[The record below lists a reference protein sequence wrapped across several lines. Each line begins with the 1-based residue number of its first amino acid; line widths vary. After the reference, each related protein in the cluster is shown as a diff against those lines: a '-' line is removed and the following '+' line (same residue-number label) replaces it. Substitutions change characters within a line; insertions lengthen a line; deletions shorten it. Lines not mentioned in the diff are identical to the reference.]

1 MTPSVAVLYKR
12 DGYDTGSKRLMGRQA
27 AGEGFLQGLMR
38 YGTAS
43 TIYCYAAQQPEFA
56 EFCARVQPWM
66 RQPKDLKWIPESNPP
81 QLAQAGIFYRP
92 DAGVADLA
100 WQRRYFDQRGYS
112 LCGLTHTIASKG
124 ALQMIGDLLTAPVQP
139 WDALICTSEAVKT
152 AVDSLLNHWADYLA
166 DRLGARPTTPVQLPV
181 IPLGVDCE
189 RFQRN
194 PEARDRLRHQLGIAS
209 EDLVVLYVGRLIFYA
224 KAHPVPMY
232 MALEQAAQ
240 AVSRK
245 VHLIQAGWFEDERE
259 EVGFKESA
267 RLFCPSV
274 NVLFVD
280 GRHPDIR
287 QNIWSAADIFISLA
301 DNIQETFGLTPIE
314 AMAAGLPVVVSDWN
328 GYQETVRDRVD
339 GFRIPTVTPPPGSG
353 MEYAARYGIDALNYS
368 TYIGHIAMMSA
379 VEVNACAHALITL
392 MTQPE
397 LRQKMGDS
405 GRQRAQRVYDWK
417 VVIAAYEALW
427 TQLQEQRQAA
437 STIAPVKVGAPPH
450 PLWDDPFRQFAHYP
464 TATLGPETVL
474 QVSPLCTPEVLNQ
487 LQATWITSFGAE
499 QRLAVPAIAQLVQR
513 LAAEGPQ
520 SLQTIATWYADQH
533 PVRLLATLGYLVK
546 FNILERKETESQQ

>member
-1 MTPSVAVLYKR
+1 MTPTVAVLYKR

-27 AGEGFLQGLMR
+27 AGEGFLKGLMR
-38 YGTAS
+38 YGTAE
-43 TIYCYAAQQPEFA
+43 TIYCYAAQQAEFA

-66 RQPKDLKWIPESNPP
+66 RQPKELKWIPESNPP

-139 WDALICTSEAVKT
+139 WDALICTSQAVKV
-152 AVDSLLNHWADYLA
+152 AVDQLLHHWADYLA
-166 DRLGARPTTPVQLPV
+166 DRVGARPTTPVQLPV
-181 IPLGVDCE
+181 IPLGVDCAG
-189 RFQRN
+189 FQRN
-194 PEARDRLRHQLGIAS
+194 ADAGDRLRQHLGIPP
-209 EDLVVLYVGRLIFYA
+209 EDTVVLYVGRLIFYA

-232 MALEQAAQ
+232 LALEQAAQ
-240 AVSRK
+240 AVSGNI
-245 VHLIQAGWFEDERE
+245 HLIQAGWFEDERE
-259 EVGFKESA
+259 AVGFKESA

-280 GRHPDIR
+280 GRQPDIR

-328 GYQETVRDRVD
+328 GYQETVRDGVD
-339 GFRIPTVTPPPGSG
+339 GFRIPTLTPPPGAG

-368 TYIGHIAMMSA
+368 TYIGHISMMSA
-379 VEVNACAHALITL
+379 VEVKACAEALIAL
-392 MTQPE
+392 ITQPE
-397 LRQKMGDS
+397 LRQKMGAN
-405 GRQRAQRVYDWK
+405 GQQRAQSVYDWK
-417 VVIAAYEALW
+417 VVIAAYEDLW
-427 TQLQEQRQAA
+427 GQLQEQRQAA
-437 STIAPVKVGAPPH
+437 SMTAPVPAGAPPH
-450 PLWDDPFRQFAHYP
+450 PLWDDPLRQFAHYP
-464 TATLGPETVL
+464 TATLKPDTVL
-474 QVSPLCTPEVLNQ
+474 QVSSQCTPELLNQ
-487 LQATWITSFGAE
+487 LQATWITSFGAD

-513 LAAEGPQ
+513 LTTAGPQ
-520 SLQTIATWYADQH
+520 PVQTIATWFAEHH
-533 PVRLLATLGYLVK
+533 PLRILATLGYLVK
-546 FNILERKETESQQ
+546 FNVLERQEIETKH